1 MCAIRASL
9 AAFAL
14 AFAFVSGSACLAAP
28 ALETRVAQDSAES
41 PPASAHALDWL
52 VGSWSGPGVGGVL
65 ALETWTAPV
74 GGTMVG
80 TFIQQDADGAI
91 AFTELMYI
99 RPVGDSLEL
108 AIKHFGPDLAGW
120 EEKEEVQ
127 RFRLIALEPCA
138 AYFQAL
144 TIRCSQ
150 PDAPGKGLVI
160 AARTGQDSAGAVR
173 ELVFRYGPR

>member
-1 MCAIRASL
+1 MRAIGASIASL
-9 AAFAL
+9 AAICAPPGFAQ
-14 AFAFVSGSACLAAP
+14 P
-28 ALETRVAQDSAES
+28 TLETRVVEEAVES
-41 PPASAHALDWL
+41 PPASATALDWL
-52 VGSWSGPGVGGVL
+52 VGSWAGPGVGGAL

-99 RPVGDSLEL
+99 RPVGESLEL
-108 AIKHFGPDLAGW
+108 ALKHFGPDLTGW
-120 EEKEEVQ
+120 EEKDEVQ

-144 TIRCSQ
+144 TIRCSEPGA
-150 PDAPGKGLVI
+150 PDRGLVV
-160 AARTGQDSAGAVR
+160 AVRTGQNSAGAVR
-173 ELVFRYGPR
+173 ELVFRYRPR